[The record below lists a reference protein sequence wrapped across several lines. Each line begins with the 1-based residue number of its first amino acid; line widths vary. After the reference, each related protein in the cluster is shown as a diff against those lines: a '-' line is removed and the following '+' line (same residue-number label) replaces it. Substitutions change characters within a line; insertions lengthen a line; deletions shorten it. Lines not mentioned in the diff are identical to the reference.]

1 MCMWML
7 QPVGVSSNHILRNSC
22 FLALFSG
29 PECAHWQH
37 CLGYGL
43 RAFGSGNCGY
53 LECCPEV
60 GREEWALIRQHNLAP
75 HTLCPLGR
83 GKSELG
89 TLKWES
95 PDSCP
100 SYPSQRTKLMR
111 KSLTHSNLGQRHT
124 PQKNWESKPWRYIWR
139 RSAGVSRNGKCKN
152 PEVGACLVCSR
163 SIKETRVTEVAQVEE
178 RWIER
183 GDFIPRDQILRSL
196 MGHYSSFDFY
206 FVWHGKPWTAFECHF
221 SHVWLFV
228 TPWTVSF
235 QATLS
240 IGFSRQEY
248 WNGLLASSPGDLP
261 NPGTEPSSLLSP
273 ALAGEF
279 FTTSGTSSI
288 GYCLTN

>member
-7 QPVGVSSNHILRNSC
+7 QPVGVSSNHILHNSC

-60 GREEWALIRQHNLAP
+60 GREEWALTRQHNLAP

-124 PQKNWESKPWRYIWR
+124 PPKKLREQTMKIYLKKECWSQQKWQVQEPW
-139 RSAGVSRNGKCKN
+139 SRCMLGM
-152 PEVGACLVCSR
+152 L
-163 SIKETRVTEVAQVEE
+163 QE
-178 RWIER
+178 RQ
-183 GDFIPRDQILRSL
+183 RDQS
-196 MGHYSSFDFY
+196 D
-206 FVWHGKPWTAFECHF
+206 W
-221 SHVWLFV
+221 
-228 TPWTVSF
+228 
-235 QATLS
+235 
-240 IGFSRQEY
+240 
-248 WNGLLASSPGDLP
+248 
-261 NPGTEPSSLLSP
+261 
-273 ALAGEF
+273 
-279 FTTSGTSSI
+279 SGTSGRAVNRKRWFHTQRPDPKESY
-288 GYCLTN
+288 GSL

>member
-1 MCMWML
+1 M
-7 QPVGVSSNHILRNSC
+7 
-22 FLALFSG
+22 
-29 PECAHWQH
+29 
-37 CLGYGL
+37 
-43 RAFGSGNCGY
+43 
-53 LECCPEV
+53 
-60 GREEWALIRQHNLAP
+60 
-75 HTLCPLGR
+75 
-83 GKSELG
+83 
-89 TLKWES
+89 TLKWLYLKNLLPGLECIHNNPARQACLVS
-95 PDSCP
+95 FFRRGKRFRANTCLN
-100 SYPSQRTKLMR
+100 SQ
-111 KSLTHSNLGQRHT
+111 H
-124 PQKNWESKPWRYIWR
+124 
-139 RSAGVSRNGKCKN
+139 GKCKN

-163 SIKETRVTEVAQVEE
+163 SVKETRVTEVAQVEE